1 MRVQIF
7 CLILSY
13 PSNRSLRLV
22 VDGKSSQEYPVNAG
36 VTQDS
41 IFGPTLLLFY
51 INDLPIDVKCK
62 ILICADGTRV
72 EC

>member
-13 PSNRSLRLV
+13 PSTRSLRLV

-51 INDLPIDVKCK
+51 INDPPIDVICK

>member
-1 MRVQIF
+1 M
-7 CLILSY
+7 
-13 PSNRSLRLV
+13 
-22 VDGKSSQEYPVNAG
+22 DGKSSQEYPVNAG

-51 INDLPIDVKCK
+51 INDLPIDVICK

>member
-41 IFGPTLLLFY
+41 IFDTSLSLFY
-51 INDLPIDVKCK
+51 INDLPIDVICK
-62 ILICADGTRV
+62 ILICADRTRV
-72 EC
+72 KC

>member
-1 MRVQIF
+1 M
-7 CLILSY
+7 
-13 PSNRSLRLV
+13 
-22 VDGKSSQEYPVNAG
+22 DGKSSQEYPVNAG

-51 INDLPIDVKCK
+51 INDPPIDVICK